1 MTITLAPETETLLR
15 ERAAK
20 YGTEPDAL
28 ANNMLKGLLRMP
40 DENAG
45 TVEKTEEEK
54 VRLWEQAM
62 LDAGLLT
69 RIPPPRDPS
78 TAERPIFQMIGKP
91 LSETIMEERR

>member
-40 DENAG
+40 DEKAG

-54 VRLWEQAM
+54 ERLWEQAM
-62 LDAGLLT
+62 LDSGFLT
-69 RIPPPRDPS
+69 RITPPRDPS
-78 TAERPIFQMIGKP
+78 KSDRPLIKVLGKP
-91 LSETIMEERR
+91 VSETIIEERR

>member
-20 YGTEPDAL
+20 YGQEPDVL
-28 ANNMLKGLLRMP
+28 AENLLNELLTSPPRRANEEKERRLDELMLEKGLI
-40 DENAG
+40 
-45 TVEKTEEEK
+45 
-54 VRLWEQAM
+54 
-62 LDAGLLT
+62 T

-78 TAERPIFQMIGKP
+78 TAERPIFQVIGKP